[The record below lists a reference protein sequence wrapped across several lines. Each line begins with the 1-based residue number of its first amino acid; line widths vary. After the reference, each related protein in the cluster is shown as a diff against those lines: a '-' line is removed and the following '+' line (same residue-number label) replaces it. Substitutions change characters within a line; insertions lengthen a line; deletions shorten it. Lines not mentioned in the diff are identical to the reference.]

1 MHNGHLP
8 GHVGIGDGAVA
19 AGATHAAIT
28 VEDAWKKFFVK
39 ELAGRKLF
47 VFGQQLLHETEMLGL
62 HKPVRPSLFTFFNSI
77 MHTLQPLLQ
86 TVDQ

>member
-1 MHNGHLP
+1 MQIPMPCGHKYKIENSYPTQPYRHMHNGHLP

-47 VFGQQLLHETEMLGL
+47 VFG
-62 HKPVRPSLFTFFNSI
+62 
-77 MHTLQPLLQ
+77 
-86 TVDQ
+86 

>member
-47 VFGQQLLHETEMLGL
+47 VFG
-62 HKPVRPSLFTFFNSI
+62 
-77 MHTLQPLLQ
+77 
-86 TVDQ
+86 